1 MNSAAPAALDTTKEG
16 RIIVSDKDVIS
27 IVKQRTRQGHVQH
40 KECCVRAVVGNTTN
54 HLSPK

>member
-40 KECCVRAVVGNTTN
+40 KE
-54 HLSPK
+54 